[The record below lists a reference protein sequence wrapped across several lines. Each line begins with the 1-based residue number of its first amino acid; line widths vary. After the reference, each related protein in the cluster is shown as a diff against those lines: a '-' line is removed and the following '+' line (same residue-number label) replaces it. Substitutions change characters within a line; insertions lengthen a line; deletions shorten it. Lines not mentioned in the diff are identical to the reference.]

1 MRLNRCK
8 LQRKT
13 QNRLLEYFVL
23 EVTARSA
30 ANLLDIQANT
40 SALFYNKIR
49 KIILNEFYKRAQ
61 GISENPK
68 IHMYNFPELKEIKNE
83 IIFENVK
90 YLINENL
97 VRGGID
103 EDQNQ
108 SFPWISRLTE
118 TGIKLIE
125 DAKK

>member
-1 MRLNRCK
+1 MQDLTN
-8 LQRKT
+8 
-13 QNRLLEYFVL
+13 NE
-23 EVTARSA
+23 
-30 ANLLDIQANT
+30 
-40 SALFYNKIR
+40 IR
-49 KIILNEFYKRAQ
+49 KIILNEFYKRVQ

-68 IHMYNFPELKEIKNE
+68 IHMYNFPELKEIENE

-103 EDQNQ
+103 EEQNQ

>member
-1 MRLNRCK
+1 MQDLTN
-8 LQRKT
+8 
-13 QNRLLEYFVL
+13 
-23 EVTARSA
+23 
-30 ANLLDIQANT
+30 
-40 SALFYNKIR
+40 NKIR

-68 IHMYNFPELKEIKNE
+68 IHMYNFPELKEIENE

-103 EDQNQ
+103 EEQNQ

-125 DAKK
+125 DAKNRQFSIK

>member
-1 MRLNRCK
+1 MQDLTN
-8 LQRKT
+8 
-13 QNRLLEYFVL
+13 
-23 EVTARSA
+23 
-30 ANLLDIQANT
+30 
-40 SALFYNKIR
+40 NKIR

-68 IHMYNFPELKEIKNE
+68 IHMYNFPELKEIENE

-103 EDQNQ
+103 QDENQ

>member
-1 MRLNRCK
+1 MQDLTN
-8 LQRKT
+8 
-13 QNRLLEYFVL
+13 
-23 EVTARSA
+23 
-30 ANLLDIQANT
+30 
-40 SALFYNKIR
+40 NKIR

-68 IHMYNFPELKEIKNE
+68 IHMYNFPELKEIENE

-103 EDQNQ
+103 EEQNQ

-118 TGIKLIE
+118 KGTKLIE

>member
-1 MRLNRCK
+1 MQDLTN
-8 LQRKT
+8 
-13 QNRLLEYFVL
+13 
-23 EVTARSA
+23 
-30 ANLLDIQANT
+30 
-40 SALFYNKIR
+40 NKIR
-49 KIILNEFYKRAQ
+49 NIILNEFYKRAQ
-61 GISENPK
+61 GNSENPK
-68 IHMYNFPELKEIKNE
+68 IHMYNFPELKEIENE

-103 EDQNQ
+103 EEQNQ

-118 TGIKLIE
+118 KGIKLIE